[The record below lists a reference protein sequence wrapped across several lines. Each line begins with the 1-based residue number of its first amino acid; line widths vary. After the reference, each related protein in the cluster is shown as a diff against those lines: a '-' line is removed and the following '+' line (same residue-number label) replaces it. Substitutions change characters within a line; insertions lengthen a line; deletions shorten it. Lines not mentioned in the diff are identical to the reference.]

1 MGSLRIELILNLV
14 FVCCLNDV
22 NGAKVHLQLFL
33 VIFAKVGDLNV
44 ASSTILLQLW
54 GIFLLASQLQLLLNW
69 SKTRHLLT
77 QLNKTKIREI
87 SGSTQTPFCNFLSLQ
102 WSIIYKV
109 LLGKGCASA
118 TPSPWHVLIA
128 QEMCAHPAHIT
139 WRNVNLAQT
148 MQLFNGPD
156 FKPGHQEE
164 VDFLKHKVVS
174 QQQVFER
181 SSCWKGAAAFR
192 DIVNVVFTKFF
203 HQLRFLL
210 NQAVWH
216 QKSHWLNY

>member
-77 QLNKTKIREI
+77 QLYKTKIREI
-87 SGSTQTPFCNFLSLQ
+87 SGSTQTPFCNFFKFTMINHLQ
-102 WSIIYKV
+102 SSSGERLCICHTFTLACV
-109 LLGKGCASA
+109 NSSG
-118 TPSPWHVLIA
+118 
-128 QEMCAHPAHIT
+128 
-139 WRNVNLAQT
+139 NVC
-148 MQLFNGPD
+148 
-156 FKPGHQEE
+156 
-164 VDFLKHKVVS
+164 
-174 QQQVFER
+174 
-181 SSCWKGAAAFR
+181 SSCTHHMAEC
-192 DIVNVVFTKFF
+192 KFGSNNATF
-203 HQLRFLL
+203 QRP
-210 NQAVWH
+210 
-216 QKSHWLNY
+216 